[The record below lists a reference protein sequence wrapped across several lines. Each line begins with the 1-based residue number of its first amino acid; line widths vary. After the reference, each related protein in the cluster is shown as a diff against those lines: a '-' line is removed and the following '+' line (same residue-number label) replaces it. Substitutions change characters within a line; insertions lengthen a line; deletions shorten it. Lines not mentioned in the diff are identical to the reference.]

1 MRKVV
6 EERGQRLGNDW
17 RKRSFLLTMFG
28 ALQSFVLIPI
38 AALFYTGGT
47 ESNAS
52 SPGFSIIENFL
63 SDLGMITAYSGQPN
77 LISSLLFNTTLFL
90 LGALLILY
98 FLAMPSFFKGHKE
111 AKWLSIAG
119 SATGVFMAATL
130 IGGSLTPADIFR
142 PIHLMFGAMA
152 FVSALPVV
160 IFYTL
165 AILLDSDYPNWNA
178 IGFALLGAVI
188 LVYLVLLLNGGASG
202 EIAIYFTLGQK
213 IVVFSILLCFLIEA
227 YGALLVT
234 KES

>member
-1 MRKVV
+1 MN
-6 EERGQRLGNDW
+6 EEGGYRSGNGW
-17 RKRSFLLTMFG
+17 RRRSFFMALFG
-28 ALQSFVLIPI
+28 TLQSFVLIPI
-38 AALFYTGGT
+38 AALFYAGGT

-77 LISSLLFNTTLFL
+77 LISSFFFNATLFL
-90 LGALLILY
+90 LGVFLILY
-98 FLAMPSFFKGHKE
+98 FLAMPDFFKGHKE
-111 AKWLSIAG
+111 SKWLSIAG
-119 SATGVFMAATL
+119 SATGIFMAATF
-130 IGGSLTPADIFR
+130 IGGSLTPADIYR

-165 AILLDSDYPNWNA
+165 AILLNENYPNWNA
-178 IGFALLGAVI
+178 IGFTVLGAVI

-202 EIAIYFTLGQK
+202 EIAIFFTLGQK

-227 YGALLVT
+227 YGAMLVK
-234 KES
+234 KEG